1 MNLPFAFDLSFNP
14 FQMLIIGAIA
24 VLLFG
29 KRLPEVGRSVGK
41 GLFELRKGL
50 RSIEDIVHNAGTST
64 ESGDYTPERTY
75 QHHAEDH
82 DEATAP
88 KFEPPPQ
95 PKRESAE
102 VPGNGGSIGGESKV
116 VDYQDQ

>member
-1 MNLPFAFDLSFNP
+1 MNSPFAFDLAFNP
-14 FQMLIIGAIA
+14 IQVLLIGAIA

-50 RSIEDIVHNAGTST
+50 RSIEDVIHEAGSSST
-64 ESGDYTPERTY
+64 TNDSSPQKIY
-75 QHHAEDH
+75 QHHEEDH

-95 PKRESAE
+95 AKRESAE
-102 VPGNGGSIGGESKV
+102 VQGN
-116 VDYQDQ
+116 

>member
-1 MNLPFAFDLSFNP
+1 MEEVTWMNPPFAFDLSFNP
-14 FQMLIIGAIA
+14 IQMLLLGAIA

-29 KRLPEVGRSVGK
+29 KRLPEVGKSVGK

-50 RSIEDIVHNAGTST
+50 RSIEDVIQNAGESTGTIDSTSHKIY
-64 ESGDYTPERTY
+64 E
-75 QHHAEDH
+75 HHAEDH

-102 VPGNGGSIGGESKV
+102 VQGK
-116 VDYQDQ
+116 

>member
-1 MNLPFAFDLSFNP
+1 MNLPFAFDLPFNP
-14 FQMLIIGAIA
+14 FQMLLIGAIA

-41 GLFELRKGL
+41 GLLELRKGL
-50 RSIEDIVHNAGTST
+50 RSIEDVIHEAGSTST
-64 ESGDYTPERTY
+64 SSDASPQRVY

-95 PKRESAE
+95 PKRESAG
-102 VPGNGGSIGGESKV
+102 VQGK
-116 VDYQDQ
+116 

>member
-1 MNLPFAFDLSFNP
+1 MNPPFAFDLSFNP
-14 FQMLIIGAIA
+14 IQMMLIGAIA

-29 KRLPEVGRSVGK
+29 KRLPEVAKSVGK
-41 GLFELRKGL
+41 QLFELRKGL
-50 RSIEDIVHNAGTST
+50 RSIEDVIHSAGDTTAS
-64 ESGDYTPERTY
+64 SDFSAERTY

-102 VPGNGGSIGGESKV
+102 VQGN
-116 VDYQDQ
+116 

>member
-14 FQMLIIGAIA
+14 IQMLLLGAIA

-41 GLFELRKGL
+41 QLFELRKSL
-50 RSIEDIVHNAGTST
+50 RSIEDVIQNAGNST
-64 ESGDYTPERTY
+64 ETGDFSAERTY

-102 VPGNGGSIGGESKV
+102 VQG
-116 VDYQDQ
+116 Q